1 MQRRNWAQE
10 VSEGFTGDYPVHLH
24 VVVKHLG
31 VHTLPKSLSRNLNKL
46 GYSPIRNSRGDE
58 VNIIYFVH
66 EGK

>member
-1 MQRRNWAQE
+1 MQSRNRARE
-10 VSEGFTGDYPVHLH
+10 VSKCFSGDYPVHVH

-66 EGK
+66 EEK